1 MVSVHY
7 HRVRSPAHHARPS
20 IRKVAIVL
28 EELGLTYETVYL
40 RFDKQE
46 QKAPEFTKYN
56 PNGRIPA
63 IIDHHNNDFVLWESA
78 AILVYLADK
87 YDPEH
92 KISVSDSG
100 EKYQQL
106 QWLLFQASGQGPY
119 FGQSSWFQFYHKEK
133 VPSAVERYNNEI
145 RRVLGVLDGVLS
157 KQEYLVGGKLT
168 IADFAFIPWNE
179 SAVTRNLGAD
189 FDFDKEFPA
198 ASKWHKKLRERE
210 SVKKLY
216 ALRFSLMK

>member
-1 MVSVHY
+1 MSHGKQFTLY
-7 HRVRSPAHHARPS
+7 SHTGGPNGW
-20 IRKVAIVL
+20 KVAFVL

-40 RFDKQE
+40 KFDKQE

-63 IIDHHNNDFVLWESA
+63 IIDHYNNDFVLWESV
-78 AILVYLADK
+78 AIMVYLTDK

-92 KISVSDSG
+92 KISVSDSD
-100 EKYQQL
+100 EKYEQL

-119 FGQSSWFQFYHKEK
+119 FGQSAWFQFYHKEK

-157 KQEYLVGGKLT
+157 KQEYLVGGKVT
-168 IADFAFIPWNE
+168 IADLSFIPWNE
-179 SAVTRNLGAD
+179 AASTRILGTD

-198 ASKWHKKLRERE
+198 AAKWHKKLRERE

-216 ALRFSLMK
+216 TVRASLLS